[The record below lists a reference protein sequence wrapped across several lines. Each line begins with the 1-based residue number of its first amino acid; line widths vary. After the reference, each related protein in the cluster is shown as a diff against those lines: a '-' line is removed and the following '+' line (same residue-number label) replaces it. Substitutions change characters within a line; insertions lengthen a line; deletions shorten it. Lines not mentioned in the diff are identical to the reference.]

1 MFAGRLDIHSVGAF
15 GHSFGGSASLQFCK
29 DDARCGAVINVDGG
43 LWGDVAL
50 GGLKKPALFMMSD
63 RPIFQVPIADLEP
76 NARALVEAIER
87 IRSELPNHPNQLIL
101 KGSSHYNFA
110 DAALLTEHHLARWT
124 GSIGPIDQRRA
135 LEVARRYILSF
146 FNTYLK
152 GEPDKL
158 LQGTSPEY
166 QEVVIK

>member
-1 MFAGRLDIHSVGAF
+1 MFAGRLDLHSVGAF

-50 GGLKKPALFMMSD
+50 GGLKKPAFFMMSD
-63 RPIFQVPIADLEP
+63 RPVFRVPVSELEP
-76 NARALVEAIER
+76 NSRALVEAIER
-87 IRSELPNHPNQLIL
+87 IRSGLPNKPNQLIL

-110 DAALLTEHHLARWT
+110 DAALLTEQHVARWT

-135 LEVARRYILSF
+135 LEVDRRYIRAF
-146 FNTYLK
+146 FDTYLK
-152 GEPDKL
+152 SKPDKL
-158 LQGTSPEY
+158 LQGTSPDY
-166 QEVVIK
+166 PEVVIK